1 MTNEE
6 KMTIDERYKY
16 LRTMQGHYQQ
26 ASPQERSD
34 LLDEMERVTDL
45 HRKSLIR
52 LMKNKPKRH
61 QRRQQR
67 ERSYKAEVEVSP
79 DTIENPWLAKAGM
92 FVDDPTWD
100 DFLKAMTDYRQQ
112 LD

>member
-16 LRTMQGHYQQ
+16 LRKMQGHYQQ

-52 LMKNKPKRH
+52 LMKNNQPSRTAAATRTEL
-61 QRRQQR
+61 Q
-67 ERSYKAEVEVSP
+67 
-79 DTIENPWLAKAGM
+79 GGGG
-92 FVDDPTWD
+92 
-100 DFLKAMTDYRQQ
+100 
-112 LD
+112 